1 MTDKLFMY
9 IMASQLAFS
18 NWIQTLVPMLC
29 GLLAGV
35 LYRTDVGNIK
45 RWRFPIFL
53 QTLTKTVIDPFF
65 MASPN
70 PRSSATMP
78 VQRPMTTNLGLVNR
92 LLASELDNGN
102 GTETEA
108 TTNRPVGRSS
118 TVRVC
123 CIISYSLAISYVYK
137 YFLNRGI

>member
-1 MTDKLFMY
+1 
-9 IMASQLAFS
+9 
-18 NWIQTLVPMLC
+18 
-29 GLLAGV
+29 
-35 LYRTDVGNIK
+35 
-45 RWRFPIFL
+45 
-53 QTLTKTVIDPFF
+53 

-118 TVRVC
+118 TVRGYLDTITNGDVAGSDLEPPSPEHTR
-123 CIISYSLAISYVYK
+123 ILMTMFPDHPRETITRALASAHNE
-137 YFLNRGI
+137 LNRSVEIMLNTPSPGGESSTRPT